1 MDTSIFYFVLE
12 VRSAVTEGGR
22 LGGGYV
28 HCWIRQPTPDAAR
41 ALAVE
46 RVRAEGW
53 SVMSCSEPAVA
64 QPDDYLLDEAS
75 LESYEVALRDGEALV
90 MHGWIFEGD

>member
-1 MDTSIFYFVLE
+1 MDMSVFYFVLE
-12 VRSAVTEGGR
+12 VRSTVAEGSR

-28 HCWIRQPTPDAAR
+28 HCWIRQPTPEAAC

-46 RVRAEGW
+46 RVQAEGW
-53 SVMSCSEPAVA
+53 LVASCSEPTVA
-64 QPDDYLLDEAS
+64 RRDDFRCDDES
-75 LESYEVALRDGEALV
+75 LECYELALRDGEALV

>member
-1 MDTSIFYFVLE
+1 MDTPIFYFVLE
-12 VRSAVTEGGR
+12 VRSAVAEGSR

-28 HCWIRQPTPDAAR
+28 HCWIRQPTPEAAR

-53 SVMSCSEPAVA
+53 AVTSCSEPTATRRSDFLF
-64 QPDDYLLDEAS
+64 DDES
-75 LESYEVALRDGEALV
+75 LEGYELALRDGEALV